1 MAKSIIGIF
10 TYLRYHILVGNMLKQ
25 IFIPIYLKRKINTL
39 KWNCCIP
46 DVFLD
51 ALNWQG
57 WSKNVIFN
65 LKFLITGFFGVG
77 KFGKHVFGWLD
88 LRRIFFFFFL
98 AYSKQSE
105 VTVFLCNVID
115 ETKYVC
121 ECLDCFGMRFFF
133 FCGDDF
139 CPGIFCLVLLKAL
152 GIYLRF
158 DFCPR
163 RFDHP
168 RHLKSCVSS
177 WGRDTC
183 IEDTNHK
190 KDLLVKWAKVNVLD
204 QENLQM

>member
-1 MAKSIIGIF
+1 MEN
-10 TYLRYHILVGNMLKQ
+10 LVSMFLGGL
-25 IFIPIYLKRKINTL
+25 IY
-39 KWNCCIP
+39 
-46 DVFLD
+46 V
-51 ALNWQG
+51 
-57 WSKNVIFN
+57 
-65 LKFLITGFFGVG
+65 GFFS
-77 KFGKHVFGWLD
+77 
-88 LRRIFFFFFL
+88 FFFW

-121 ECLDCFGMRFFF
+121 ECLECFGMRFF

-163 RFDHP
+163 LFDHP

-177 WGRDTC
+177 WGLDSC
-183 IEDTNHK
+183 IKDTNYK
-190 KDLLVKWAKVNVLD
+190 KDLLVK
-204 QENLQM
+204 

>member
-25 IFIPIYLKRKINTL
+25 IYILIYLKRKINTL

-51 ALNWQG
+51 ALKWRG

-65 LKFLITGFFGVG
+65 LKFLITGFFWVG
-77 KFGKHVFGWLD
+77 KFGKYVFGWLD
-88 LRRIFFFFFL
+88 LRRIFFFFFFW

-133 FCGDDF
+133 FVGMIFVQGFFVWF
-139 CPGIFCLVLLKAL
+139 CWKP
-152 GIYLRF
+152 
-158 DFCPR
+158 
-163 RFDHP
+163 
-168 RHLKSCVSS
+168 
-177 WGRDTC
+177 
-183 IEDTNHK
+183 
-190 KDLLVKWAKVNVLD
+190 
-204 QENLQM
+204 